1 MSIERD
7 GVPLVSDESD
17 SKISVESLKNL
28 FFERESVGATV

>member
-28 FFERESVGATV
+28 FLRESVGATV